1 MVSDS
6 LTDRRYGLAVTLRPF
21 EMLIVCPTCAT
32 SYDIPL
38 ATLGEGRTVRCAS
51 CKNAWF
57 ATAER
62 ELETAVAAPVATVSL
77 AKEAPPA
84 AELPSEFEFDS
95 PALQDSGPVQEIL
108 PPVGSANM
116 LTVTNAPSLVPFDPP
131 PADAE
136 PDVAKFEPGIPDVP
150 ETPAVRPARNPP
162 APRKARRSALRQLFS
177 LPMLI
182 IVMLGIVLGAL
193 NWRAKVVRHFPQTAS
208 LYAAIGLPVNL
219 RGLYFQ
225 DVKSKSETLDGVSV
239 LVIEGTIVNLTTHTL
254 NVPRLRFALRSA
266 SGQEVYAWT
275 AQPPQP
281 KLGSGH
287 GLQFRGRL
295 ASPPPDGNDVIVRF
309 LNRRDL
315 GASAQ

>member
-1 MVSDS
+1 
-6 LTDRRYGLAVTLRPF
+6 
-21 EMLIVCPTCAT
+21 MLIVCPTCAT
-32 SYDIPL
+32 SYDLPL

-62 ELETAVAAPVATVSL
+62 ELEMAVAAPMATVSV

-84 AELPSEFEFDS
+84 AEPAEEPPSEFAS
-95 PALQDSGPVQEIL
+95 PALPDSGPLQEIL
-108 PPVGSANM
+108 PPASSANM

-131 PADAE
+131 RADAE
-136 PDVAKFEPGIPDVP
+136 PDVPKFEPGIPDVP
-150 ETPAVRPARNPP
+150 EAPAVRPARNP
-162 APRKARRSALRQLFS
+162 ALRKAKRGALRQLFN

-193 NWRAKVVRHFPQTAS
+193 NWRAKMVRHFPQTAS

-239 LVIEGTIVNLTTHTL
+239 LAIEGTIVNLTTHTL